1 MYVPEYIIK
10 MYNLFD
16 SMYERGIITA
26 YTYQILTSNLENY
39 Y

>member
-1 MYVPEYIIK
+1 MCVPEYIIK

-16 SMYERGIITA
+16 SMYERGLITD
-26 YTYQILTSNLENY
+26 YTYQMLTENLENY

>member
-1 MYVPEYIIK
+1 MYIPEYIIK
-10 MYNLFD
+10 MYDLFD
-16 SMYERGIITA
+16 SMYERGIITE